1 MWNGKA
7 IKKIKYEDSR
17 TSQDCGQDWGAEGL
31 MGARGHT
38 LQCLS
43 YTAL

>member
-17 TSQDCGQDWGAEGL
+17 VSQDCGQDWRAERL
-31 MGARGHT
+31 MGVRGHT

-43 YTAL
+43 CTTL